1 MSTEPASGE
10 IPGEKKF
17 TGDFYFYL
25 FFFPFYSHSHF
36 HLESERIAAHRS
48 LEETV
53 RILSYLS
60 SVKKKLKK
68 KEKEG
73 ISCVHVCAKPA
84 AVKPLRRRVIPRSK
98 HPTRQQ
104 CPLYHLKLF
113 SPKRDSL
120 PQVFQ
125 AWQKFNSEG
134 DGGGGREKEKGRERE
149 RERGETLEK
158 FAVESAGTRCV
169 SGSGRRPRRGHD
181 DRAGITE
188 ARDR

>member
-149 RERGETLEK
+149 RERRNTRK
-158 FAVESAGTRCV
+158 IRRRKRRDPVCIRKWAATTTGTRR
-169 SGSGRRPRRGHD
+169 SSRNNRGE
-181 DRAGITE
+181 R
-188 ARDR
+188 